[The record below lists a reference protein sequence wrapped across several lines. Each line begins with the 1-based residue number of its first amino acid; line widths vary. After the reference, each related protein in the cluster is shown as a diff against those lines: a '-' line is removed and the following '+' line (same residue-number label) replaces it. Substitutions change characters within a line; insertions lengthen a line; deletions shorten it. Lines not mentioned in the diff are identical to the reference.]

1 MDQRFS
7 RFEAMIGAEA
17 LEALRHSHIL
27 VLGVGGVG
35 GGAVEA
41 LARSGVGRLTLVDD
55 DDVDITNLNRQFAA
69 LSSNIGMDKVSA
81 MAMRVRDINPDC
93 IVEEKCIRFTEET
106 AEEILSGDIDYVADC
121 IDDMNAKVLL
131 VKLCRE
137 KRIPLIASMGAG
149 NRMDPSKLY
158 ITDIF
163 KTENDP
169 VARIMRTRLR
179 KEGISKLTVVAS
191 HELPQ
196 KCRVET
202 APGRFSPASSPF
214 VPPVAGMLIASH
226 IVNVIVNQN
235 AVNKCL

>member
-1 MDQRFS
+1 MKKFS

-17 LEALRHSHIL
+17 FDSLRHSHIM
-27 VLGVGGVG
+27 VVGVGGVG

-55 DDVDITNLNRQFAA
+55 DMVDVTNLNRQFAA
-69 LSSNIGMDKVSA
+69 LCSNIGMEKVHA
-81 MAMRVRDINPDC
+81 MAMRVHDINPDC
-93 IVEEKCIRFTEET
+93 IVEEKCIRFCEET
-106 AEEILSGDIDYVADC
+106 AEQLLGGDIDYVADC

-131 VKLCRE
+131 VKLCRQ
-137 KRIPLIASMGAG
+137 KGIPLIASMGAG

-158 ITDIF
+158 VTDVF

-179 KEGISKLTVVAS
+179 KEGINKLTVVAS

-196 KCRVET
+196 KCRIET
-202 APGRFSPASSPF
+202 EPGRFSPASSPF
-214 VPPVAGMLIASH
+214 VPPVAGMLMASH
-226 IVNVIVNQN
+226 IVGTIC
-235 AVNKCL
+235 KK